1 MYTAVNSGD
10 RVVRIVTV
18 GAEIHT
24 GGLFAVSRN
33 MYRMVDKLVYTFV
46 FYGGNRHYGYSKYP
60 FKIVYTDRT
69 SVCLYLIHHIER
81 KHHRYAKLHKL
92 HCKIKVTLDIRS
104 INYIYDTAEIIV
116 QQKITGHYFFV
127 RIRRKR
133 IDAR

>member
-1 MYTAVNSGD
+1 
-10 RVVRIVTV
+10 
-18 GAEIHT
+18 
-24 GGLFAVSRN
+24 
-33 MYRMVDKLVYTFV
+33 MVDKLVYTFV
-46 FYGGNRHYGYSKYP
+46 FYGGNRHYGYSQYP

-69 SVCLYLIHHIER
+69 SVCLYLVHHIER